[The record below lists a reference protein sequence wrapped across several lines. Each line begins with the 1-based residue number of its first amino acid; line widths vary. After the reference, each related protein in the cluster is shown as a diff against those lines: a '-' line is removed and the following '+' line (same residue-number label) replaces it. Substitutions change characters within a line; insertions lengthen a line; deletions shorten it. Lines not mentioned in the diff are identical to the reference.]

1 MSDFSSEDLFE
12 ATDRAVN
19 ELLDRCRVVEPP
31 VDALEILRTAFD
43 FRISFD
49 EPHGAPRYGDHSK
62 RRAGPNELI
71 LQPDQSEETQQTLA
85 ARTIAKKLIPAILTR
100 VGVVPGTENKSAM
113 QSLVGLV
120 TSRLLLPSRWFVA
133 DARRAAFDLAE
144 LKGRYA
150 TAGWETLAWRL
161 LDADDEPSVV
171 AILDDG
177 SVTAR
182 RGNRFSV
189 GRTLTAAEQ
198 ECLARV
204 QETDDPVT
212 VRRDGWT
219 ATGWP
224 TQGAP
229 FRRILVRSVP
239 DQV

>member
-1 MSDFSSEDLFE
+1 MSDFTSEDLFD
-12 ATDRAVN
+12 AADRAVN
-19 ELLDRCRVVEPP
+19 ELLDRCGVVEPP

-49 EPHGAPRYGDHSK
+49 KPHGAPRYGDKPK
-62 RRAGPNELI
+62 RRGGPNELI
-71 LQPDQSEETQQTLA
+71 LHPDQSEESQQTLA

-100 VGVVPGTENKSAM
+100 LGVVPGTENKSAM

-133 DARRAAFDLAE
+133 DARRTAFDLAE
-144 LKGRYA
+144 LKGRYP
-150 TAGWETLAWRL
+150 TVGWETLAWRL

-204 QETDDPVT
+204 QETDEPT
-212 VRRDGWT
+212 TIRADGWT

-224 TQGAP
+224 TPGVP